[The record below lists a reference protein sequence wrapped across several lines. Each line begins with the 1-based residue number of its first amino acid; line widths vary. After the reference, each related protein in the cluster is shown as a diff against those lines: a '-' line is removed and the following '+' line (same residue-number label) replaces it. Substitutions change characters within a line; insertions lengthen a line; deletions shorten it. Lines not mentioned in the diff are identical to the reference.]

1 MTANKGA
8 TPRFSAEAYGATD
21 FAKLD
26 AHVIQPEEYEELP
39 ELTDEQL
46 ASADRHDGGR
56 LIRRG
61 RGRPKSV
68 ASKQQVTLRLDPDVI
83 ERFRATGPG
92 WQVRINAILRAAL
105 DGRAAS

>member
-39 ELTDEQL
+39 ELTDAQL
-46 ASADRHDGGR
+46 ASADLHEGGR

-61 RGRPKSV
+61 RGRPKV
-68 ASKQQVTLRLDPDVI
+68 GGVQAAGHAASRPDVI

-105 DGRAAS
+105 DERAAS